1 VTQTTRPVTLSE
13 KIREAGERLSDRLEA
28 ELLAALALDRP
39 RRWLYAHGEFV
50 PDPDTLTR
58 LEALVRDRLDGM
70 PIAYLSGRREFYGRE
85 FEVDSRVLIPRPETE
100 HLIEFALHLD
110 LPEQAQIADV
120 GTGSG
125 CIILTL
131 ACERPRWN
139 CIGCDLSTEAL
150 QVAEL
155 NRSRLATQNV
165 ELRQGDL
172 LQPLSDSNFDLILSN
187 PPYVAEGD
195 PHLDRGDLR
204 HEPLVALTPGGDGLD
219 VLRRLAAEAPR
230 RLKHGAW
237 LAVEHG
243 HDQAAA
249 VRALL
254 SSAGFCEVRSI
265 QDLAGIER
273 ITVGRKS
280 ALLDS
285 TQITA

>member
-1 VTQTTRPVTLSE
+1 MSEASRPVTISE
-13 KIREAGERLSDRLEA
+13 RIREAGERLGDRLEA
-28 ELLAALALDRP
+28 ELLAGLALDRP
-39 RRWLYAHGEFV
+39 RRWLYAHGDSV
-50 PDPDTLTR
+50 PDPDTLKR
-58 LEALVRDRLDGM
+58 FEALVRTRLDGV
-70 PIAYLSGRREFYGRE
+70 PIAYISGRREFYGRE
-85 FEVDSRVLIPRPETE
+85 FCVDPRVLIPRPETE
-100 HLIEFALHLD
+100 HLIEFALRLD
-110 LPEQAQIADV
+110 LPARARIADI

-131 ACERPRWN
+131 ACERPGWE
-139 CIGCDLSTEAL
+139 CIGCDLSAEAL

-155 NRSRLATQNV
+155 NRNRLTAHNA

-172 LQPLSDSNFDLILSN
+172 LQPLADSIFDLIVAN

-204 HEPLVALTPGGDGLD
+204 HEPRVALTPGGDGLD
-219 VLRRLAAEAPR
+219 LLRRLAAEAPAL
-230 RLKHGAW
+230 LKPGAW

-249 VRALL
+249 VGALFRAADLR
-254 SSAGFCEVRSI
+254 EVRSI

-280 ALLDS
+280 GPDGPCP
-285 TQITA
+285 T

>member
-1 VTQTTRPVTLSE
+1 MKEVSRPVTLTE
-13 KIREAGERLSDRLEA
+13 RIREAGERLSDRLEA

-50 PDPDTLTR
+50 PDPDTLR
-58 LEALVRDRLDGM
+58 RFEALVRKRLNGM

-85 FEVDSRVLIPRPETE
+85 FEVDPRVLIPRPETE

-110 LPEQAQIADV
+110 LPEQARIADV

-125 CIILTL
+125 CILLTL
-131 ACERPRWN
+131 ACERPKWN
-139 CIGCDLSTEAL
+139 CIGCDLSAEAL

-155 NRSRLATQNV
+155 NRTRLAADNV

-172 LQPLSDSNFDLILSN
+172 LEPLAGSSFDLILSN

-204 HEPLVALTPGGDGLD
+204 YEPLIALTPGGDGLD
-219 VLRRLAAEAPR
+219 VLRRLAAEAPA
-230 RLKHGAW
+230 RLKPNAW
-237 LAVEHG
+237 LGVEHG

-249 VRALL
+249 VRALFAAAGL
-254 SSAGFCEVRSI
+254 SEVRSI

-280 ALLDS
+280 DP
-285 TQITA
+285 